1 MKQPTRNHSLVV
13 DTNTSWGPFRACS
26 ILRGGSS
33 VHVRGYWELSRFQ
46 MVAIQAEM
54 QSTRPSRNQTE
65 NRHGNRAKTAWMI
78 QVRLRSIDSF
88 ELPITFNYMGV
99 HKWGYPNWWF
109 IMESPLKMDDW
120 RYPYRK
126 PPYDTTFH
134 SFKPEKSLATPR
146 FQRPSPI
153 PVDHGLIESAQCPW
167 WVDRTVALLRKAP
180 LWDFH
185 PKKSL
190 ERNSGWFWM
199 VLDGSRWFWS
209 MFSFEIKIDTRSYCI
224 TSLLKESRG
233 KFGSQGSWKRIWNH
247 SGIEIKSSTG
257 FTWGIPTHMFCNC
270 ICSFILMES
279 IRTWE
284 MTSHQGLWYCITQ
297 LNLKCLQ
304 RPSMVAKNLFQVD
317 FGPRKDSCWT
327 QKNRHVCSFVGWTT
341 NIVWACLNHHNS
353 FVLSPFL
360 VQEANRATGLIKPKA
375 SSRNLRPV
383 WNLILGCKDW
393 LDYIGLIASY
403 LKGLLCLRDLYY
415 YISALDVHKWWAR
428 PSDLRSDLN
437 PAAKISRHNK
447 PGTNNIDMD
456 I

>member
-185 PKKSL
+185 PKKKS
-190 ERNSGWFWM
+190 WKKFWM
-199 VLDGSRWFWS
+199 VLDGSGWF
-209 MFSFEIKIDTRSYCI
+209 
-224 TSLLKESRG
+224 
-233 KFGSQGSWKRIWNH
+233 
-247 SGIEIKSSTG
+247 
-257 FTWGIPTHMFCNC
+257 
-270 ICSFILMES
+270 
-279 IRTWE
+279 
-284 MTSHQGLWYCITQ
+284 
-297 LNLKCLQ
+297 
-304 RPSMVAKNLFQVD
+304 
-317 FGPRKDSCWT
+317 
-327 QKNRHVCSFVGWTT
+327 
-341 NIVWACLNHHNS
+341 
-353 FVLSPFL
+353 
-360 VQEANRATGLIKPKA
+360 
-375 SSRNLRPV
+375 
-383 WNLILGCKDW
+383 
-393 LDYIGLIASY
+393 
-403 LKGLLCLRDLYY
+403 
-415 YISALDVHKWWAR
+415 
-428 PSDLRSDLN
+428 
-437 PAAKISRHNK
+437 
-447 PGTNNIDMD
+447 
-456 I
+456 

>member
-1 MKQPTRNHSLVV
+1 
-13 DTNTSWGPFRACS
+13 
-26 ILRGGSS
+26 
-33 VHVRGYWELSRFQ
+33 
-46 MVAIQAEM
+46 
-54 QSTRPSRNQTE
+54 
-65 NRHGNRAKTAWMI
+65 
-78 QVRLRSIDSF
+78 
-88 ELPITFNYMGV
+88 
-99 HKWGYPNWWF
+99 
-109 IMESPLKMDDW
+109 
-120 RYPYRK
+120 
-126 PPYDTTFH
+126 
-134 SFKPEKSLATPR
+134 
-146 FQRPSPI
+146 
-153 PVDHGLIESAQCPW
+153 
-167 WVDRTVALLRKAP
+167 
-180 LWDFH
+180 
-185 PKKSL
+185 
-190 ERNSGWFWM
+190 M

-233 KFGSQGSWKRIWNH
+233 KFGSQGSWKRIRNH

-327 QKNRHVCSFVGWTT
+327 QKNRHFCSFVGWTT

-353 FVLSPFL
+353 FALSSFL

-383 WNLILGCKDW
+383 LWNLILGCKDW
-393 LDYIGLIASY
+393 LD
-403 LKGLLCLRDLYY
+403 
-415 YISALDVHKWWAR
+415 
-428 PSDLRSDLN
+428 
-437 PAAKISRHNK
+437 
-447 PGTNNIDMD
+447 
-456 I
+456 